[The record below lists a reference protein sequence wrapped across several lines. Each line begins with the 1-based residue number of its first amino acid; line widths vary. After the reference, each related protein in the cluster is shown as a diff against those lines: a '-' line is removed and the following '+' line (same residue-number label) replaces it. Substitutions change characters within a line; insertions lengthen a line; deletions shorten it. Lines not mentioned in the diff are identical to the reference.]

1 MAKYMAMR
9 IAAAPLMVSETVIFF
24 RSMPSKAI
32 SKSRRVSIDMPT
44 RPISPSAS
52 GSSESSPICVGRSKA
67 TLSPVWPLA
76 IRYLKRWLVSA
87 GLPKPAYCRLVH
99 GCLRYISRWM
109 PRVKGYWPGSPT
121 ISMPPLASTSAAVY
135 SGLTSMPDSLN
146 FGCSSALLVRSFM
159 VFPSGC
165 SRRSRQV
172 SSRKEKCP

>member
-1 MAKYMAMR
+1 MAIR

-52 GSSESSPICVGRSKA
+52 GSSESRPICVGRSKA
-67 TLSPVWPLA
+67 TLRPVWPLA

-87 GLPKPAYCRLVH
+87 GLPKPAYWRMVH

-109 PRVKGYWPGSPT
+109 PRVKG
-121 ISMPPLASTSAAVY
+121 
-135 SGLTSMPDSLN
+135 
-146 FGCSSALLVRSFM
+146 
-159 VFPSGC
+159 
-165 SRRSRQV
+165 
-172 SSRKEKCP
+172 